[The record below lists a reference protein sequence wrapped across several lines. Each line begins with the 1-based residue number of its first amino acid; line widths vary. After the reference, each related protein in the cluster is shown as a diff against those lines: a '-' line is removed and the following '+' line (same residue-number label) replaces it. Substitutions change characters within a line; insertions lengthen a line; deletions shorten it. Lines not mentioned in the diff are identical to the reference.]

1 MDETARETRLRDGE
15 RMRRTV
21 LGDAH
26 VDRSQAN
33 ATPFTQELQELV
45 TEYCWG
51 TIWTRD
57 GVVPR
62 ERSFV
67 NLGMIAALGKM
78 PEFELHVRGA
88 IRNGI
93 TPEEVK
99 EVILQIAI
107 YCGVPAAIEASR
119 HANAVIEEMRANGEL
134 TETP

>member
-1 MDETARETRLRDGE
+1 MDDTSREARLQSGE
-15 RMRRTV
+15 KMRRTV

-33 ATPFTQELQELV
+33 ANEFTQELQELV

-57 GVVPR
+57 GIQPR

-78 PEFELHVRGA
+78 AEFELHVRGA
-88 IRNGI
+88 IRNGL
-93 TPEEVK
+93 TPDELK
-99 EVILQIAI
+99 EVILQITI

-119 HANAVIEEMRANGEL
+119 HANKVLEEMRENGEL
-134 TETP
+134 AA